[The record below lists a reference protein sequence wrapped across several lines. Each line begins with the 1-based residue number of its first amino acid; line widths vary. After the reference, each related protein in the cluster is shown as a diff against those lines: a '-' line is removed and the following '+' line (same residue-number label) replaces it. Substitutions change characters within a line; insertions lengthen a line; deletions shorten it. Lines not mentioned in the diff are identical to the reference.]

1 MSKEK
6 ILAEGWY
13 GIIIQ
18 PPLQCMKELENEFF
32 TDKYIGK
39 IGTLKEL
46 QKEYDFILE
55 YLKLNTVYSKYVKK
69 NDLVLCKLDVSKIK
83 DKYLKDT
90 ILEDKKEYQFIMPF
104 LANGLTLD
112 QSLEKYKNI
121 CNKKSK
127 GKIISIQAYKNF
139 IPLFEKLYH
148 EIVFLNQRKIY
159 HNDIKMNNVLFVEK
173 ENEFLL
179 IDYNTSITNKI
190 PNEYA
195 NNIKYYSS
203 FYDLYCFCTLL
214 LFPFLQTAF
223 TNKHIFDSPLLQFY
237 EECTQYM
244 KIKVMNDMNGVYAI
258 DEKDILQNIKKYIET
273 FFKLSYNL
281 ESKLD
286 EDMIENENP
295 QFCIK
300 KYELTV
306 KEQREKASV
315 WNKTK
320 QNIKNETE
328 YMTREDVRK
337 SLKKSKSPENRRTR
351 SKSKSPES
359 KNSKSRS
366 QSRSKSK

>member
-1 MSKEK
+1 
-6 ILAEGWY
+6 
-13 GIIIQ
+13 
-18 PPLQCMKELENEFF
+18 
-32 TDKYIGK
+32 
-39 IGTLKEL
+39 
-46 QKEYDFILE
+46 
-55 YLKLNTVYSKYVKK
+55 
-69 NDLVLCKLDVSKIK
+69 
-83 DKYLKDT
+83 
-90 ILEDKKEYQFIMPF
+90 MPF

-112 QSLEKYKNI
+112 KTLEKYKNI

-127 GKIISIQAYKNF
+127 GKIISIQQYKDF

-148 EIVFLNQRKIY
+148 EIDFLNQQKIY
-159 HNDIKMNNVLFVEK
+159 HNDIKMNNVLFMEK
-173 ENEFLL
+173 ENELLL
-179 IDYNTSITNKI
+179 IDYGNSITNKI
-190 PNEYA
+190 PNNYS
-195 NNIKYYSS
+195 NHIKYYSS

-223 TNKHIFDSPLLQFY
+223 TNKQLFDSPLFGFY

-244 KIKVMNDMNGVYAI
+244 KIKVMNDMNGLHAI
-258 DEKDILQNIKKYIET
+258 NEKENLKNIKKYIEI

-286 EDMIENENP
+286 EDMIENENS

-328 YMTREDVRK
+328 YMAREDVRK
-337 SLKKSKSPENRRTR
+337 SLKKSKSPGNKT
-351 SKSKSPES
+351 
-359 KNSKSRS
+359 SKSRS
-366 QSRSKSK
+366 HSRSKSRSRSK

>member
-1 MSKEK
+1 MSKVK
-6 ILAEGWY
+6 ILAEGWF

-18 PPLQCMKELENEFF
+18 PPLQCMKELEDEFF

-46 QKEYDFILE
+46 QKEYEFILE

-69 NDLVLCKLDVSKIK
+69 EDLVLCKLDVSKIK
-83 DKYLKDT
+83 DTYLKES
-90 ILEDKKEYQFIMPF
+90 ILEDNKEYQFIMPF

-112 QSLEKYKNI
+112 KTLEKYKNI

-127 GKIISIQAYKNF
+127 GKIISIQQYKDF

-148 EIVFLNQRKIY
+148 EIDFLNQQKIY
-159 HNDIKMNNVLFVEK
+159 HNDIKMNNVLFMEK
-173 ENEFLL
+173 ENELLL
-179 IDYNTSITNKI
+179 IDYGNSITNKI
-190 PNEYA
+190 PNNYS
-195 NNIKYYSS
+195 NHIKYYSS

-223 TNKHIFDSPLLQFY
+223 TNKQLFDSPLFGFY

-244 KIKVMNDMNGVYAI
+244 KIKVMNDMNGLHAI
-258 DEKDILQNIKKYIET
+258 NEKENLKNIKKYIEI

-286 EDMIENENP
+286 EDMIENENS

-328 YMTREDVRK
+328 YMAREDVRK
-337 SLKKSKSPENRRTR
+337 SLKKSKSPGNKT
-351 SKSKSPES
+351 
-359 KNSKSRS
+359 SKSRS
-366 QSRSKSK
+366 HSRSKSRSRSK